1 MLEVGVREMHE
12 RLYTLDSYPFKER
25 HLLQFEWV
33 RRWAE
38 NPNCDLLIWGLGGEG
53 KTGLALAVARE
64 RMLAGDRILFQ
75 RLYQVKKVDVPDFY
89 NRARHASLLV
99 LDDFNLNMIGWLE
112 TLALNLLDLK
122 TRVII
127 TMSPVPEQTVMS
139 KRVIDRLSSF
149 VRIHL
154 RDAAAGAASIP

>member
-1 MLEVGVREMHE
+1 MLEMGVREIKE
-12 RLYTLDSYPFKER
+12 RSYTLDSYPFKEK
-25 HLLQFEWV
+25 HHAEFEWMV
-33 RRWAE
+33 GWAK
-38 NPNCDLLIWGLGGEG
+38 NPNFDLLIYGISGQG

-75 RLYQVKKVDVPDFY
+75 RLYQIKKVDVPDFY
-89 NRARHASLLV
+89 NRARHASLLI
-99 LDDFNLNMIGWLE
+99 LDDFNLNMNLWRE

-127 TMSPVPEQTVMS
+127 TMSPLPEKTVMS

-149 VRIHL
+149 VRVHL
-154 RDAAAGAASIP
+154 NENKTA